1 MSEGG
6 KKAVI
11 LGATGLVGSALLEQ
25 LLNHPDYTT
34 VRVLGRKPTG
44 ISHSKLEE
52 HIINFKNF
60 QDYTPLFEADEVFCC
75 LGTTMKQAGSKE
87 AFYFVDHDLP
97 VQAAKMAQLF
107 AKKFFLV
114 SSIGANA
121 WSWNYYLK
129 VKGETERD
137 ILQTTLDS
145 IYILRPS
152 MLLGKRKEQRT
163 GEEIGKTLLK
173 IFKPLM
179 IGGLRKYRGIEASTV
194 ARAMILLAERNEK
207 GKFIFESHDIEN
219 LVNNQAS
226 KAPIIPQL

>member
-34 VRVLGRKPTG
+34 VRALVRKPTG
-44 ISHSKLEE
+44 VSHSKLEE

-75 LGTTMKQAGSKE
+75 LGTTMKQAGSKQ
-87 AFYFVDHDLP
+87 AFYFADHDLP

-121 WSWNYYLK
+121 WSLNYYLK

-137 ILQTTLDS
+137 ILQTTLES
-145 IYILRPS
+145 IYIVRPS
-152 MLLGKRKEQRT
+152 MLLGNRKEQRK
-163 GEEIGKTLLK
+163 GEEIGKSLLK
-173 IFKPLM
+173 IFKPFM
-179 IGGLRKYRGIEASTV
+179 IGDLRKYRGIEAGTV

-207 GKFIFESHDIEN
+207 GKFIFESQDLVN
-219 LVNNQAS
+219 LVRNQTS

>member
-11 LGATGLVGSALLEQ
+11 LGATGLVGSALLQQ
-25 LLNHPDYTT
+25 LLAHPEYTT
-34 VRVLGRKPTG
+34 VRALVRKPTG
-44 ISHSKLEE
+44 VSHSKLEE
-52 HIINFKNF
+52 HVIDFKNF
-60 QDYTPLFEADEVFCC
+60 QDYTPLFESDEVFCC
-75 LGTTMKQAGSKE
+75 LGTTMKQAGSKQ

-121 WSWNYYLK
+121 WSLNYYLK

-137 ILQTTLDS
+137 ILQTTLES
-145 IYILRPS
+145 IYIVRPS
-152 MLLGKRKEQRT
+152 MLLGNRKEHRA
-163 GEEIGKTLLK
+163 GEEFGKSLMK
-173 IFKPLM
+173 VFKPMM
-179 IGGLRKYRGIEASTV
+179 IGGLRKYRGIEADTV

-207 GKFIFESHDIEN
+207 GKYVFESQDLEN
-219 LVNNQAS
+219 LVRNQTS
-226 KAPIIPQL
+226 RTPIIPQL